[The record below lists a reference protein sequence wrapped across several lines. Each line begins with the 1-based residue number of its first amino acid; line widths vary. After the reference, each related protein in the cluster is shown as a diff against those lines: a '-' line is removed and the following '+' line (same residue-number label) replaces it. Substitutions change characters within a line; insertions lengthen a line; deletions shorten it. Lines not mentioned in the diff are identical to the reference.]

1 MYSAQMGGALN
12 AEGSLNDYFTRQL
25 TGAGVPSFLGGQSAV
40 VNVQYPYQPL
50 TFPSFSVSHLGAVP
64 TVYHRDLGDGTRAAH
79 QVGQAQIDCWASWN
93 KSSGQAH
100 YQLLQMRD
108 MAARCFATG
117 AAIPMLNVN
126 AGTAYPVSNG
136 TLVRAEPAEYS
147 HSPPDPN
154 PDVMRVT
161 LLVRYSWEERVS
173 AT

>member
-79 QVGQAQIDCWASWN
+79 QIGQAQNGLWARA
-93 KSSGQAH
+93 GQKH
-100 YQLLQMRD
+100 RP
-108 MAARCFATG
+108 AR
-117 AAIPMLNVN
+117 
-126 AGTAYPVSNG
+126 
-136 TLVRAEPAEYS
+136 
-147 HSPPDPN
+147 
-154 PDVMRVT
+154 
-161 LLVRYSWEERVS
+161 
-173 AT
+173 